1 MRGRAAGLGLAAL
14 VLAGAGRP
22 AAPGD
27 ATRQA
32 SAREAAVEVRA
43 PAGDTLVSATPELT
57 VVATGFAEAGCD
69 VQLTLQIATTAD
81 FSALAYQRTA
91 CGDSALFV
99 PDRPLPSGAAVYWR
113 ALAHSPTADATSPV
127 TGPRTAATWLR
138 LISPNLPT
146 GTTVEGRRPTF
157 VWHAAPIAAPPGPWL
172 FVVSI
177 TNVATRQTQLSTGLR
192 DTVFVPDFD
201 LESNTSYRWAVTA
214 SLPNGDS
221 LRVASAATF
230 VIVDRNAPLI
240 TLLYQNWP
248 NPFPSSVAQRTCIW
262 FDLAQPGIVR
272 LDVYDIRGAHVRTLV
287 PSSETSG
294 ELGAGRYGRA
304 TPGSDSGCDPRFSW
318 DGTDAAGRVVPPGV
332 YLVRLRG
339 GGVDATRKMLFRGR

>member
-157 VWHAAPIAAPPGPWL
+157 VWHAVIA
-172 FVVSI
+172 VVFI
-177 TNVATRQTQLSTGLR
+177 G
-192 DTVFVPDFD
+192 F
-201 LESNTSYRWAVTA
+201 A
-214 SLPNGDS
+214 SLA
-221 LRVASAATF
+221 VAAAF
-230 VIVDRNAPLI
+230 
-240 TLLYQNWP
+240 
-248 NPFPSSVAQRTCIW
+248 
-262 FDLAQPGIVR
+262 
-272 LDVYDIRGAHVRTLV
+272 LDVIGIRH
-287 PSSETSG
+287 
-294 ELGAGRYGRA
+294 
-304 TPGSDSGCDPRFSW
+304 
-318 DGTDAAGRVVPPGV
+318 
-332 YLVRLRG
+332 
-339 GGVDATRKMLFRGR
+339 